1 MKNCKHSDLFCFN
14 FSLETLSFVIEVI
27 EVDHLKSRNTT
38 TIAAKIESAFPFLN
52 TKFKVQNSTT
62 AHDMKRTKVAYSISP
77 LANGGSLINFPS
89 QPPTSLP
96 PPVSPVT
103 PPTLTISDE

>member
-1 MKNCKHSDLFCFN
+1 MTHQTK
-14 FSLETLSFVIEVI
+14 
-27 EVDHLKSRNTT
+27 TT
-38 TIAAKIESAFPFLN
+38 TNQNKIKDFRRQLEHIEYEMNRTFN
-52 TKFKVQNSTT
+52 TKFHVQSSTI

-77 LANGGSLINFPS
+77 LENGGSLINFPS